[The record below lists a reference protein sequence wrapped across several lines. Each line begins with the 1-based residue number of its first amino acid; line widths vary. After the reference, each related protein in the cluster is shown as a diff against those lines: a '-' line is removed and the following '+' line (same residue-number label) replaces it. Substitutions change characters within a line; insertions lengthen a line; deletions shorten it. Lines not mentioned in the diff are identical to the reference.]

1 MKADQLKHI
10 EQLIKIFDK
19 STLLELR
26 YEADETEIYLS
37 RKGEVGQS
45 GAVSLAAAVSRVPV
59 TAVSQEDDETES
71 YITSPMVSTF
81 YPAPSPDSKPFV
93 NVGDRIKIGQV
104 VCILEAMK
112 IMTEIKCEFECEIE
126 AVLVSSGQKVE
137 YGQPLFRVKKS

>member
-1 MKADQLKHI
+1 MKADQIKQI

-26 YEADETEIYLS
+26 YEEGETEIYLS
-37 RKGEVGQS
+37 RKGETGQVGQAGS
-45 GAVSLAAAVSRVPV
+45 IAVTVPTVPV
-59 TAVSQEDDETES
+59 VPAVQEEELET
-71 YITSPMVSTF
+71 YITSPIVSTF
-81 YPAPSPDSKPFV
+81 YPTPSPDAKPFV
-93 NVGDRIKIGQV
+93 NVGDRVKIGQV

-137 YGQPLFRVKKS
+137 YGQPLFRVKRI

>member
-1 MKADQLKHI
+1 MKADHLKHI

-19 STLLELR
+19 STLLEFR
-26 YEADETEIYLS
+26 YEEGETEVYLS
-37 RKGEVGQS
+37 RKGEAGQAGVAS
-45 GAVSLAAAVSRVPV
+45 VAAAVPHIPVV
-59 TAVSQEDDETES
+59 TASQEDETES

-93 NVGDRIKIGQV
+93 NVGDRIKMGQV

-137 YGQPLFRVKKS
+137 YGQPLFRVKKSE